1 MKYLM
6 NKGGNTEACAL
17 VLILLKQ
24 NKDESFF
31 IAEEFLHIREI
42 KKGGK
47 KMKLKK
53 IVTGVITLGALITLG
68 ACGNGNQKTGQTASS
83 DGIKEVVVGVAPGPY
98 GDMVTEVISP
108 LIEKD
113 GFKLT
118 TKLFNDYVQPNK
130 ALAAK
135 QIDANLFQHTAYL
148 EKFSAD
154 NKLDLSA
161 IGTVPTLGMGIYSKK
176 ITSLADVK
184 AGSTVA
190 IANDA
195 SNLARTL
202 QLLAANNLVTIKDD
216 IDETKATVDD
226 IAENPKNL
234 EFKTLD
240 AAQLARALDTV
251 DLALVPGNF
260 AWAAKLD
267 PADALALEKLK
278 EEYKNVFV
286 VRTADKDNKLA
297 KAIKTALTSQAFK
310 DAIAKSDFKDFDKPA
325 DWQ

>member
-1 MKYLM
+1 
-6 NKGGNTEACAL
+6 
-17 VLILLKQ
+17 
-24 NKDESFF
+24 
-31 IAEEFLHIREI
+31 
-42 KKGGK
+42 
-47 KMKLKK
+47 MKLKK
-53 IVTGVITLGALITLG
+53 FVTGVITLGALVTL
-68 ACGNGNQKTGQTASS
+68 ASCSSGNEKNAQTAA
-83 DGIKEVVVGVAPGPY
+83 DGAGKEVVVGVAPGPY
-98 GDMVTEVISP
+98 GDMVTAVISP
-108 LIEKD
+108 LTEKE
-113 GFKLT
+113 GYKLT

-130 ALAAK
+130 ALASK

-154 NKLDLSA
+154 NNLDLTA

-176 ITSLADVK
+176 ITRLADVK
-184 AGSTVA
+184 DGATVA

-202 QLLAANNLVTIKDD
+202 QLLEVNNLVTIKAD

-226 IAENPKNL
+226 IAQNPKNL

-240 AAQLARALDTV
+240 AAQLARAIDTV

-286 VRTADKDNKLA
+286 VPTADKEGKLA
-297 KAIKTALTSQAFK
+297 KAVEKVLTSQAFK

>member
-1 MKYLM
+1 
-6 NKGGNTEACAL
+6 
-17 VLILLKQ
+17 
-24 NKDESFF
+24 
-31 IAEEFLHIREI
+31 
-42 KKGGK
+42 
-47 KMKLKK
+47 MKLKK
-53 IVTGVITLGALITLG
+53 FVTGVITLGALVTL
-68 ACGNGNQKTGQTASS
+68 ASCSSGNEKNAQTAA
-83 DGIKEVVVGVAPGPY
+83 DGAGKEVVVGVAPGPY
-98 GDMVTEVISP
+98 GDMVTAVISP
-108 LIEKD
+108 LTEKE
-113 GFKLT
+113 GYKLT

-130 ALAAK
+130 ALASK

-154 NKLDLSA
+154 NNLDLTA

-176 ITSLADVK
+176 ITLLADVK
-184 AGSTVA
+184 DGATVA

-202 QLLAANNLVTIKDD
+202 QLLEANNLVTIKAD

-226 IAENPKNL
+226 IAQNPKNL

-240 AAQLARALDTV
+240 AAQLARAIDTV

-286 VRTADKDNKLA
+286 VPTADKEGKLA
-297 KAIKTALTSQAFK
+297 KAVEKVLTSQAFK

>member
-1 MKYLM
+1 
-6 NKGGNTEACAL
+6 
-17 VLILLKQ
+17 
-24 NKDESFF
+24 
-31 IAEEFLHIREI
+31 
-42 KKGGK
+42 
-47 KMKLKK
+47 MKLKK
-53 IVTGVITLGALITLG
+53 FVTGVITLGALVTLASCSSGNEKNAQRAADG
-68 ACGNGNQKTGQTASS
+68 AG
-83 DGIKEVVVGVAPGPY
+83 KEVVVGVAPGPY
-98 GDMVTEVISP
+98 GDMVTAVISP
-108 LIEKD
+108 LTEKE
-113 GFKLT
+113 GYKLT

-130 ALAAK
+130 ALASK

-154 NKLDLSA
+154 NNLDLTA

-176 ITSLADVK
+176 ITRLADVK
-184 AGSTVA
+184 DGATVA

-202 QLLAANNLVTIKDD
+202 QLLEANNLVTIKAD

-226 IAENPKNL
+226 IAQNPKNL

-240 AAQLARALDTV
+240 AAQLARAIDTV

-286 VRTADKDNKLA
+286 VPTADKEGKLA
-297 KAIKTALTSQAFK
+297 KAVEKVLTSQAFK

>member
-1 MKYLM
+1 
-6 NKGGNTEACAL
+6 
-17 VLILLKQ
+17 
-24 NKDESFF
+24 
-31 IAEEFLHIREI
+31 
-42 KKGGK
+42 
-47 KMKLKK
+47 MKLKK
-53 IVTGVITLGALITLG
+53 FVTGVITLGALVTL
-68 ACGNGNQKTGQTASS
+68 ASCSSGNEKNAQTAA
-83 DGIKEVVVGVAPGPY
+83 DGAEKEVVVGVAPGPY
-98 GDMVTEVISP
+98 GDMVTAVISP
-108 LIEKD
+108 LTEKE
-113 GFKLT
+113 GYKLT

-130 ALAAK
+130 ALASK

-154 NKLDLSA
+154 NNLDLTA

-176 ITSLADVK
+176 ITRLADVK
-184 AGSTVA
+184 DGATVA

-202 QLLAANNLVTIKDD
+202 QLLEANNLVTIKAD

-226 IAENPKNL
+226 IAQNPKNL

-240 AAQLARALDTV
+240 AAQLARAIDTV

-286 VRTADKDNKLA
+286 VPTADKEGKLA
-297 KAIKTALTSQAFK
+297 KAVEKVLTSQAFK

>member
-1 MKYLM
+1 
-6 NKGGNTEACAL
+6 
-17 VLILLKQ
+17 
-24 NKDESFF
+24 
-31 IAEEFLHIREI
+31 
-42 KKGGK
+42 
-47 KMKLKK
+47 MKLKK
-53 IVTGVITLGALITLG
+53 FVTGVITLGALVTL
-68 ACGNGNQKTGQTASS
+68 ASCGSGNEKNTQTAA
-83 DGIKEVVVGVAPGPY
+83 DDEEKEVVVGVAPGPY
-98 GDMVTEVISP
+98 GDMVTDVISP
-108 LIEKD
+108 LTEKE
-113 GFKLT
+113 GYKLT

-130 ALAAK
+130 ALASK

-154 NKLDLSA
+154 NNLDLTA

-176 ITSLADVK
+176 VTRLADVK
-184 AGSTVA
+184 DGATVA

-202 QLLAANNLVTIKDD
+202 QLLEANNLVTIKAD

-226 IAENPKNL
+226 IAQNPKNL

-240 AAQLARALDTV
+240 AAQLARAIDTV

-286 VRTADKDNKLA
+286 VPTADKEGKLA
-297 KAIKTALTSQAFK
+297 KAVEKVLTSQAFK

>member
-1 MKYLM
+1 
-6 NKGGNTEACAL
+6 
-17 VLILLKQ
+17 
-24 NKDESFF
+24 
-31 IAEEFLHIREI
+31 
-42 KKGGK
+42 
-47 KMKLKK
+47 MKLKK
-53 IVTGVITLGALITLG
+53 FVTGVITLGALVTL
-68 ACGNGNQKTGQTASS
+68 ASCSSGNEKNAQTAA
-83 DGIKEVVVGVAPGPY
+83 DGAGKEVVVGVAPGPY
-98 GDMVTEVISP
+98 GDMVTAVISP
-108 LIEKD
+108 LTEKE
-113 GFKLT
+113 GYKLT

-130 ALAAK
+130 ALASK

-154 NKLDLSA
+154 NNLDLTA

-176 ITSLADVK
+176 ITRLADVK
-184 AGSTVA
+184 DGATVA

-202 QLLAANNLVTIKDD
+202 QLLEANNLVTIKAD

-226 IAENPKNL
+226 IAQNPKNL

-240 AAQLARALDTV
+240 AAQLARAIDTV

-286 VRTADKDNKLA
+286 VPTADKEGKLA
-297 KAIKTALTSQAFK
+297 KAVEKVLTSQAFK
-310 DAIAKSDFKDFDKPA
+310 DAIAKSDFKDFDKAA

>member
-1 MKYLM
+1 
-6 NKGGNTEACAL
+6 
-17 VLILLKQ
+17 
-24 NKDESFF
+24 
-31 IAEEFLHIREI
+31 
-42 KKGGK
+42 
-47 KMKLKK
+47 MKLKK
-53 IVTGVITLGALITLG
+53 FVTGVITLGALVTL
-68 ACGNGNQKTGQTASS
+68 ASCSSGNEKNAQTAA
-83 DGIKEVVVGVAPGPY
+83 DGAGKEVVVGVAPGPY
-98 GDMVTEVISP
+98 GDMVTAVISP
-108 LIEKD
+108 LTEKE
-113 GFKLT
+113 GYKLT

-130 ALAAK
+130 ALASK

-154 NKLDLSA
+154 NNLDLTA

-176 ITSLADVK
+176 ITRLADVK
-184 AGSTVA
+184 DGATVA

-202 QLLAANNLVTIKDD
+202 QLLEANNLVTIKTD

-226 IAENPKNL
+226 IAQNPKNL

-240 AAQLARALDTV
+240 AAQLARAIDTV

-286 VRTADKDNKLA
+286 VPTADKEGKLA
-297 KAIKTALTSQAFK
+297 KAVEKVLTSQAFK

>member
-1 MKYLM
+1 
-6 NKGGNTEACAL
+6 
-17 VLILLKQ
+17 
-24 NKDESFF
+24 
-31 IAEEFLHIREI
+31 
-42 KKGGK
+42 
-47 KMKLKK
+47 MKLKK
-53 IVTGVITLGALITLG
+53 IVTGIVTLGAVITLA
-68 ACGNGNQKTGQTASS
+68 ACGGENKKAAQKSS
-83 DGIKEVVVGVAPGPY
+83 DSATKEVVVGVAPGPY
-98 GDMVTEVISP
+98 GDMVTDVISP
-108 LIEKD
+108 LVEKD

-154 NKLDLSA
+154 NNLDLTA

-176 ITSLADVK
+176 LKNLAAIK
-184 AGSTVA
+184 EGATVA
-190 IANDA
+190 IASDA

-202 QLLAANNLVTIKDD
+202 QLLSANNLVTIKGDV
-216 IDETKATVDD
+216 DETKATVDD
-226 IAENPKNL
+226 IDKNPKNL
-234 EFKTLD
+234 KFKTLD
-240 AAQLARALDTV
+240 AAQLARSIDTV

-267 PADALALEKLK
+267 PADALVLEKLK

-286 VRTADKDNKLA
+286 VRTADKDTKLA
-297 KAIKTALTSQAFK
+297 KAIQAALVSQDFK

>member
-1 MKYLM
+1 
-6 NKGGNTEACAL
+6 
-17 VLILLKQ
+17 
-24 NKDESFF
+24 
-31 IAEEFLHIREI
+31 
-42 KKGGK
+42 
-47 KMKLKK
+47 MKLKK
-53 IVTGVITLGALITLG
+53 FVTGVITLGALVTL
-68 ACGNGNQKTGQTASS
+68 ASCSSGNEKNAQTAA
-83 DGIKEVVVGVAPGPY
+83 DGAGKEVVVGVAPGPY
-98 GDMVTEVISP
+98 GDMVTAVISP
-108 LIEKD
+108 LTEKE
-113 GFKLT
+113 GYKLT

-130 ALAAK
+130 ALASK

-154 NKLDLSA
+154 NNLDLTA

-176 ITSLADVK
+176 ITRLADVK
-184 AGSTVA
+184 DGATVA

-202 QLLAANNLVTIKDD
+202 QLLEANNLVTIKAD

-226 IAENPKNL
+226 IAQNPKNL

-240 AAQLARALDTV
+240 AAQLARAIDTV

-286 VRTADKDNKLA
+286 VPTADKEGKLA
-297 KAIKTALTSQAFK
+297 KAVEKVLTSQAFK
-310 DAIAKSDFKDFDKPA
+310 DAIAKSDFKDFDKLA

>member
-1 MKYLM
+1 
-6 NKGGNTEACAL
+6 
-17 VLILLKQ
+17 
-24 NKDESFF
+24 
-31 IAEEFLHIREI
+31 
-42 KKGGK
+42 
-47 KMKLKK
+47 MKLKK
-53 IVTGVITLGALITLG
+53 FVTGVITLGALVTL
-68 ACGNGNQKTGQTASS
+68 ASCSSGNEKNAQTAA
-83 DGIKEVVVGVAPGPY
+83 DGAGKEVVVGVAPGPY
-98 GDMVTEVISP
+98 GDMVTAVISP
-108 LIEKD
+108 LTEKE
-113 GFKLT
+113 GYKLT

-130 ALAAK
+130 ALASK

-154 NKLDLSA
+154 NNLDLTA

-176 ITSLADVK
+176 ITRLADVK
-184 AGSTVA
+184 DGATVA

-202 QLLAANNLVTIKDD
+202 QLLEANNLVTIKAD

-226 IAENPKNL
+226 IAQNPKNL

-240 AAQLARALDTV
+240 AAQLARAIDTV

-286 VRTADKDNKLA
+286 VPTADKEGKLA
-297 KAIKTALTSQAFK
+297 KAVEKVLTSQAFK